1 MGQTAGHPNAACGE
15 ARARQEMLQETRPV
29 SRFFF
34 FFERPANPLPRTLP
48 IDGSQ
53 DNELDIKGLP
63 DVEIGPWWE
72 AVSET
77 DELAEVADDGDD
89 SVEFV
94 GDNERG

>member
-1 MGQTAGHPNAACGE
+1 
-15 ARARQEMLQETRPV
+15 MLQETRTV

-34 FFERPANPLPRTLP
+34 FLSALPTPPPPPRTLP

-63 DVEIGPWWE
+63 DIEVGPWWE
-72 AVSET
+72 SVSEP
-77 DELAEVADDGDD
+77 DELAEVAHDGDD